1 MRLDHVNLC
10 VPGDGVSA
18 ETSWLVD
25 ILGYRR
31 VEPGP
36 DVSRFGTENV
46 HWFETDDG
54 TQVHLTVDPEH
65 RPSARAHTAILVG
78 DSLDDVV
85 GKVEATTGQETH
97 AITFDGGRHVFAN
110 DPAGNLWELIG
121 PPAS

>member
-10 VPGDGVSA
+10 VPTDGVAA
-18 ETSWLVD
+18 ETRWLVD

-31 VEPGP
+31 AEPGP
-36 DVSRFGTENV
+36 DVSRFGTVN
-46 HWFETDDG
+46 WFETDDG

-65 RPSARAHTAILVG
+65 RPSGRAHTAVHVG
-78 DSLDDVV
+78 DDLDELVTR
-85 GKVEATTGQETH
+85 VEATGQDTSSV
-97 AITFDGGRHVFAN
+97 TFDGGRHVFAT